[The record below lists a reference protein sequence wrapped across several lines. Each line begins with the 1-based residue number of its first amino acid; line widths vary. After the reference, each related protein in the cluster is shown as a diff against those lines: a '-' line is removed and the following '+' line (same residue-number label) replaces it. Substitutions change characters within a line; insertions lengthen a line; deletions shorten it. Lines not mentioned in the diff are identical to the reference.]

1 MLRPSP
7 TPKPTSPRSPL
18 PAPPTWNID
27 RALTT
32 TTSQPPQTT
41 EKIVPLLSVSP
52 DGSKTRLFHAKYF
65 LPVQSDPSTSRMVD
79 LPESYFAPT
88 AVELQTAF
96 AGQVKKREDL
106 LERPLMTQRLR
117 DREEATKS
125 RERASRW
132 PQTRI
137 RVRFADRSQLEGVFP
152 STDKM
157 VAIYEFVKLALSEE
171 IRQTPFL
178 LYQTPPR
185 REFPKGDLNSRGKS
199 LMDLELTPSSVFYI
213 KFLERQELDTMK
225 PPPLRPEL
233 IGAAVQFPL
242 PPPFDP
248 TAKPP
253 PDTIGKKTSTGQKLG
268 FGGSSGKVTPSW
280 MKLGKK

>member
-1 MLRPSP
+1 MFS
-7 TPKPTSPRSPL
+7 K
-18 PAPPTWNID
+18 
-27 RALTT
+27 
-32 TTSQPPQTT
+32 T
-41 EKIVPLLSVSP
+41 EKIVPLLSVSA

-65 LPVQSDPSTSRMVD
+65 LPVDSDPSTSRMLD

-106 LERPLMTQRLR
+106 LERPLMTQKLR
-117 DREEATKS
+117 DREEALKS
-125 RERASRW
+125 REKGSRW

-157 VAIYEFVKLALSEE
+157 VAIYEFVKLALAKE
-171 IRQTPFL
+171 IRQTSFL

-185 REFPKGDLNSRGKS
+185 REFPKGDVNSRGKS

-213 KFLERQELDTMK
+213 KFLERDELNTMK

-233 IGAAVQFPL
+233 IGTAVKFPL

-248 TAKPP
+248 AAKPASEARS
-253 PDTIGKKTSTGQKLG
+253 KKTSTGQKLG

-280 MKLGKK
+280 MMLGKSGSSFTLVLEFELISLLSIAE